1 MGKMDSVKISNEL
14 YILQYMALMLE
25 IEGLKKELVCDQ
37 NILQNHHK
45 LRRRRYTILK
55 LMPY

>member
-1 MGKMDSVKISNEL
+1 MDSVKISNEL